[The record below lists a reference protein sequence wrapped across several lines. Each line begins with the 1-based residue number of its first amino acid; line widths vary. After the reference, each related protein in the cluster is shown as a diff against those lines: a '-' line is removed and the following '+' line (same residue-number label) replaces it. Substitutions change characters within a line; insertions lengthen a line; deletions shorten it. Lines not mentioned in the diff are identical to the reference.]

1 MTSEQDKFKEQVQD
15 IKERCD
21 RNTLYISD
29 REQVWSRFQ
38 KEVLE
43 RLDKLDK
50 TIEPIA
56 ETYKGVSWVG
66 TNIMK
71 LIVAISVIIGV
82 ILGSIEVL
90 KFWKK

>member
-56 ETYKGVSWVG
+56 ETYKGVS
-66 TNIMK
+66 
-71 LIVAISVIIGV
+71 
-82 ILGSIEVL
+82 
-90 KFWKK
+90 